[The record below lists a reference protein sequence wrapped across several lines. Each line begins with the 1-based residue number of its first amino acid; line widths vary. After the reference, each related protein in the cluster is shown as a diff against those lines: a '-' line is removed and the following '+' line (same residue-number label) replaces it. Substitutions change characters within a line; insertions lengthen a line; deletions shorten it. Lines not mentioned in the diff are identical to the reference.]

1 MKKLIKLFPIL
12 FLIFLYSC
20 QNANKITT
28 LPKRDKPLIDTKA
41 VIKEGLK
48 DMNKKIE
55 DGPKPK
61 KIEITKEKRK
71 TITTQKY
78 KNYVTF
84 PAGYRNLKQ
93 KISINFQH
101 LELKYAMGI
110 RAEMGN
116 INKVVRDD
124 ITGKKNAK
132 INQRIRMAVHEDIN
146 WPLIFVISDNSS
158 YVNGQTLVVDGGRV
172 IWWTNW

>member
-1 MKKLIKLFPIL
+1 MKKIIKLFPVI

-20 QNANKITT
+20 KNPDLVTK
-28 LPKRDKPLIDTKA
+28 LPERDKPLIDTKA

-61 KIEITKEKRK
+61 KIEIKKEKRK

-93 KISINFQH
+93 KISINFQS
-101 LELKYAMGI
+101 LDFKYAMSLM
-110 RAEMGN
+110 AEMGDIN
-116 INKVVRDD
+116 ILVGDEVSGT
-124 ITGKKNAK
+124 INAK
-132 INQRIRMAVHEDIN
+132 IKNVAWDVT
-146 WPLIFVISDNSS
+146 F
-158 YVNGQTLVVDGGRV
+158 QTLLNMKNLGSDIDVENGIIRV
-172 IWWTNW
+172 HSPENITSQETFN